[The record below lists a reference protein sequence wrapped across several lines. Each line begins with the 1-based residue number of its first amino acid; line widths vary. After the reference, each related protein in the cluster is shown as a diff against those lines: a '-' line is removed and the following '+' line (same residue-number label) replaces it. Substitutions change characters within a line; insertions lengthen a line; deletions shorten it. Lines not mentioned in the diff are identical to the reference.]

1 MKQPHRPGPVTPSL
15 IGLIAV
21 LSYMLLRSAPRTSL
35 RFWTAA
41 WACLAIGLATLLL
54 SFVLPAVQ
62 WVLQTVYLLGE
73 YTFGYL
79 FYAGCRIHV
88 TGARPRYFGKTGT
101 SDANLVHER
110 LGIPVVAYGP
120 GNDSGHKP
128 DEHVR
133 ISDLG
138 LVAEAYAH
146 LMVGYFR

>member
-1 MKQPHRPGPVTPSL
+1 VNVVPDSCRALLDYRITTGQTTRDLLDALETTLDDLRLRNPLLLVTSRVVLTVEPVETDTDCT
-15 IGLIAV
+15 
-21 LSYMLLRSAPRTSL
+21 LLRALTE
-35 RFWTAA
+35 
-41 WACLAIGLATLLL
+41 
-54 SFVLPAVQ
+54 AV
-62 WVLQTVYLLGE
+62 E
-73 YTFGYL
+73 
-79 FYAGCRIHV
+79 HV

-101 SDANLVHER
+101 SDANLVHQR

-146 LMVGYFR
+146 LMVGYFG